1 MICGI
6 VLRGLWSIFGVKI
19 AEFRMQFHLRRT
31 KSLYRSCG
39 RPDGQTRRESC
50 AADFH
55 ARGLFSPIC
64 IRYCTYREKVQCAHD
79 ALPTEWYGSCSKTYG
94 RGWGYCI
101 PIRKTYLPLKTDW
114 CKKGRE
120 NLCPVSPHSIFA
132 RSRHLFLFPKNSLSV
147 GLIYGRRFMPV
158 PTRSFLQRT
167 CLRKKLYFIFHPNI
181 DKTKIVWYNLN

>member
-1 MICGI
+1 MRNCSSRSLVNLRGEDSGISNAVPPAPYQITLPFLRASRRTNPPGI
-6 VLRGLWSIFGVKI
+6 VRSRF
-19 AEFRMQFHLRRT
+19 
-31 KSLYRSCG
+31 SLSRSFFANLYSVLYI
-39 RPDGQTRRESC
+39 SC
-50 AADFH
+50 
-55 ARGLFSPIC
+55 
-64 IRYCTYREKVQCAHD
+64 
-79 ALPTEWYGSCSKTYG
+79 
-94 RGWGYCI
+94 CI

-181 DKTKIVWYNLN
+181 DKTKIV